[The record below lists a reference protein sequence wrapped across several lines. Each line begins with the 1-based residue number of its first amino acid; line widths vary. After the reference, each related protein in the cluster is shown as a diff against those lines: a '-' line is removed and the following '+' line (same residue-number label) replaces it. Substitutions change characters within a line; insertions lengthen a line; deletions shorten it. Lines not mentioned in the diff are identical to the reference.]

1 MIGKFIIFWLALG
14 LAMLIIG
21 FIVTTMIAVVGLLI
35 KLFKRMHEHH

>member
-14 LAMLIIG
+14 LTMLIIG
-21 FIVTTMIAVVGLLI
+21 LLVTTMITIVGLLI